1 MSLQKLI
8 QEELLPQVNKP
19 GQYIGSEWGAYNKA
33 WDSAKSRITIIY
45 PDLYEL
51 GMSNYGIKILYK
63 IVNEHP
69 DYLCDRAYAP
79 MLDMDRLLRDKNIP
93 LWAWE
98 SHKPLKDF
106 DMLGFSLG
114 YELCYTNVLNIL
126 ELSHIPIRSKDR
138 DYNDPLIFAGGPS
151 VHNPEPMADFFDFY
165 LIGDGEELI
174 IEIQDSLL
182 KSRSDG
188 KNREEILLD
197 LAQIQGVYVPR
208 FYKPNPHL
216 DYFPEPE
223 NDRVPKKVKKRIAQ
237 LNDLNQV
244 TNAFLPNVSAVQDK
258 QILEIRRGCDRGCRF
273 CQVGYAYLPVRERSP
288 EDLLRL
294 SKEAI
299 SNTGY
304 DDYTLLSLSAS
315 DYTCLSEAAKAL
327 NKTHSG
333 NGVSAS
339 MPSQRA
345 DRFDL
350 GLAEELAEVRKS
362 GMTFAPEA
370 GSERMRKIIN
380 KGLSEEEIYK
390 AIEGSYRAGW
400 AKIKLYFMIGL
411 PFEED
416 EDLDSILD
424 ILSWSVNMARQVRK
438 SDPQKYKR
446 QINITCTISTFV
458 PKTFTAF
465 QWFPQCS
472 QDEFKRK
479 QNYLTQGLKERHLER
494 FVKLNHTDS
503 EIALLEAVMSRGD
516 RRWGDV
522 IEEVW
527 KNGSKMDAWSEYMDI
542 EKWKVAAAKF
552 DLDLESEAS
561 RERLSPD
568 FQSLKKSPLNSW
580 DILDLGFTDEFFIRE
595 WKQACEALET
605 SPCTESKCHACG
617 VCFNLDSQ
625 NLVTIDKS
633 DNNPFVSEI
642 DKEKRKSSC
651 ANLSQIS
658 NSPFSKTLATETAMY
673 LRLVITKKDDLR
685 FIGHL
690 DFQRLIERAFRR
702 SGLPFVYTQGF
713 NQRMKLRFG
722 PPLPLFVSSE
732 WEYLEVELAEFY
744 EDLDKLKDLLNNN
757 LPKQARIKTVE
768 LVSPENESSVSD
780 VLETVYLASS
790 SDYKINESR
799 LKSFLSQ
806 DTIEI
811 EKLTKGKTKIKNIRN
826 EIVDIVLD
834 DSQILRLRLK
844 SSQRPDEV
852 LHSLAPDS
860 KSWKITKLSQILA

>member
-1 MSLQKLI
+1 MSFQELI
-8 QEELLPQVNKP
+8 KEELLPQVTKP
-19 GQYIGSEWGAYNKA
+19 GQYLGSEWNAYCKD
-33 WDSAKSRITIIY
+33 WDSAKSRIAIIY

-79 MLDMDRLLRDKNIP
+79 MLDMDKLLREKNIP
-93 LWAWE
+93 LWGWE
-98 SHKPLKDF
+98 SHRPLKDF

-126 ELSHIPIRSKDR
+126 ELSQIPIRSKDR
-138 DYNDPLIFAGGPS
+138 DDSYPLIFAGGPS

-165 LIGDGEELI
+165 LIGDGEDLI
-174 IEIQDSLL
+174 LEIQDSYL
-182 KSRSDG
+182 KSRLE
-188 KNREEILLD
+188 KRNREEALVK

-208 FYKPNPHL
+208 FYEATSKS
-216 DYFPEPE
+216 DYFPKTI
-223 NDRVPKKVKKRIAQ
+223 NDKVPKRIKKRIAQ

-244 TNAFLPNVSAVQDK
+244 TKSFLPNIEAVQDK
-258 QILEIRRGCDRGCRF
+258 QIFEIRRGCDRGCRF

-294 SKEAI
+294 SKDAL

-304 DDYTLLSLSAS
+304 DNYTLLSLSAS

-327 NKTHSG
+327 NKTHSA

-350 GLAEELAEVRKS
+350 ALAEELSEVRKS

-370 GSERMRKIIN
+370 GSERLRRIIN
-380 KGLSEEEIYK
+380 KGLSEEEILN
-390 AIEGSYRAGW
+390 AIKGSYEAGW
-400 AKIKLYFMIGL
+400 TKIKLYFMIGL

-416 EDLDSILD
+416 SDLDAILD
-424 ILSWSVNMARQVRK
+424 ILSWSVKTARELKRANP
-438 SDPQKYKR
+438 SKYR
-446 QINITCTISTFV
+446 RPINITCTISTFV

-472 QDEFKRK
+472 QSEFKRK
-479 QNYLTQGLKERHLER
+479 QRYLNQGLKERALEK

-503 EIALLEAVMSRGD
+503 EIALLEAVLSRGD
-516 RRWGDV
+516 RRWGQV
-522 IEEVW
+522 IEELW

-542 EKWKVAAAKF
+542 EKWRTAASKF
-552 DLDLESEAS
+552 NLDLELEAS
-561 RERLSPD
+561 KERLSGHCENPPI
-568 FQSLKKSPLNSW
+568 SPW
-580 DILDLGFTDEFFIRE
+580 EILDLGFTERFFWDE
-595 WKQACEALET
+595 WKKSTGEAET

-617 VCFNLDSQ
+617 VCFNLDTKNIV
-625 NLVTIDKS
+625 NLDRS
-633 DNNPFVSEI
+633 DHNPFICEI
-642 DKEKRKSSC
+642 DKELRKSSFT
-651 ANLSQIS
+651 NLQEIIR
-658 NSPFSKTLATETAMY
+658 SPFSKTLPTEAMMY
-673 LRLVITKKDDLR
+673 LRFVLSKKNDLS

-690 DFQRLIERAFRR
+690 DFQRIIERAFRR
-702 SGLPFVYTQGF
+702 SGLPFVYTRGY
-713 NQRMKLRFG
+713 NQRIKLRFG
-722 PPLPLFVSSE
+722 PPLPLFIESD

-744 EDLDKLKDLLNNN
+744 EDLEKLKDLLNNN
-757 LPKQARIKTVE
+757 LPEQARIKLVE
-768 LVSPENESSVSD
+768 LVSPGNESSISR
-780 VLETVYLASS
+780 VLETVYSASS
-790 SDYKINESR
+790 KDHRIDESI

-806 DTIEI
+806 EFIEI
-811 EKLTKGKTKIKNIRN
+811 EKLTKGKTKVKNIRA
-826 EIVDIVLD
+826 EVIDIVFD
-834 DSQILRLRLK
+834 DFNKLQLRLR

-852 LHSLAPDS
+852 LKVLSPGS